1 MNKLLT
7 SGVLAALYGIMAI
20 VASVVVNEK
29 IVNSELEEKPINK
42 KITVGVSSPESK
54 DNGPK

>member
-29 IVNSELEEKPINK
+29 IGDSGLEGKLTNE
-42 KITVGVSSPESK
+42 KITVEVSHPESK